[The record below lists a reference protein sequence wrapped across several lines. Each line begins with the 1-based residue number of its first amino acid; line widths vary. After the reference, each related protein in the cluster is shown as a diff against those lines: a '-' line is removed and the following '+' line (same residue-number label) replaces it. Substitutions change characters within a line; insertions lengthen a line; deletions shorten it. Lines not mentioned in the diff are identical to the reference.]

1 MKKILSMFIAF
12 TILLGFMLGGSTPV
26 SAVGDE
32 FAWVLVDTYRFPV
45 PKYFSAG
52 SFWIYSAS
60 FEGNTAEIRTTAN
73 DKNPPDFHAKYT
85 WTNPPSIIKAKQNV
99 TIRMD
104 QEVISYNVGKYVLGY
119 TPSFKADVADL
130 ELGYGTAGAKSSKGV
145 YADGN
150 TTVNLKL
157 APGYVSTNGALV
169 GNGDTS
175 FQKSTCVDL
184 TLEFY
189 DTSPVGT
196 KKSIYIGCFAGPPG
210 NIGTRYTYE
219 WKKVDSNIVE
229 VKPIPT
235 TNQGAE
241 TFESGSRIMW
251 QPASGLGYRLFRS
264 SSQGSLG
271 ISVTNFYI
279 TSTSYA
285 DVNVEPETVYYYT
298 VKPVIAEAKPFQ
310 GIEEKLGNAISTY
323 TLKTGSQTYKPGSYK
338 HFILLK
344 LDNPNMS
351 VDGINQ
357 EVDPG
362 RGTSPLV
369 IAGRT
374 MVPIRA
380 IVEAMGGT
388 VEWEGSTQM
397 ITLKAR
403 GNTVIMWLGKTDIT
417 VNGVSKK
424 MDIAPISKNDRTF
437 VPVRF
442 VAENLNSK
450 VDWINST
457 KEAVIVYEE

>member
-1 MKKILSMFIAF
+1 MFIAF

-175 FQKSTCVDL
+175 FQKSTWVDL

-189 DTSPVGT
+189 DTSPLEQ
-196 KKSIYIGCFAGPPG
+196 K
-210 NIGTRYTYE
+210 N
-219 WKKVDSNIVE
+219 
-229 VKPIPT
+229 
-235 TNQGAE
+235 
-241 TFESGSRIMW
+241 
-251 QPASGLGYRLFRS
+251 LF
-264 SSQGSLG
+264 
-271 ISVTNFYI
+271 I
-279 TSTSYA
+279 
-285 DVNVEPETVYYYT
+285 
-298 VKPVIAEAKPFQ
+298 
-310 GIEEKLGNAISTY
+310 
-323 TLKTGSQTYKPGSYK
+323 
-338 HFILLK
+338 
-344 LDNPNMS
+344 
-351 VDGINQ
+351 
-357 EVDPG
+357 
-362 RGTSPLV
+362 
-369 IAGRT
+369 
-374 MVPIRA
+374 
-380 IVEAMGGT
+380 
-388 VEWEGSTQM
+388 
-397 ITLKAR
+397 
-403 GNTVIMWLGKTDIT
+403 
-417 VNGVSKK
+417 
-424 MDIAPISKNDRTF
+424 
-437 VPVRF
+437 
-442 VAENLNSK
+442 
-450 VDWINST
+450 
-457 KEAVIVYEE
+457 